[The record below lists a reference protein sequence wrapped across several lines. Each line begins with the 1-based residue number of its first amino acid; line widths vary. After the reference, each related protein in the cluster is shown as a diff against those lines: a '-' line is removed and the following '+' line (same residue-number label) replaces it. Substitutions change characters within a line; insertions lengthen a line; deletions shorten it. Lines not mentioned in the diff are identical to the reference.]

1 MRGTLLCACA
11 AVIGLLSAAMP
22 AGAHHSFAAEYDSTK
37 PVTIKGVV
45 TSMKWSNPHAW
56 LYLDVKDPDGTIVH
70 WSFELGGV
78 NGLYRQG
85 WRKEDLQPGTAL
97 TVEGFLSRTDPHVGN
112 SQNIMLPDGR
122 RLFSGSPAPR

>member
-1 MRGTLLCACA
+1 MRGSLACTF
-11 AVIGLLSAAMP
+11 AVIGLFSRAIP
-22 AGAHHSFAAEYDSTK
+22 VGAHHSFAAEYDKNK

-56 LYLDVKDPDGTIVH
+56 LYVDVKDADGTTAH

-122 RLFSGSPAPR
+122 RLFSGSPTPR

>member
-1 MRGTLLCACA
+1 MRGKVSGVFVLI
-11 AVIGLLSAAMP
+11 VLLSTAIPM
-22 AGAHHSFAAEYDSTK
+22 GAHHSFAAEFDKNK
-37 PVTIKGVV
+37 PVTIRGVV

-56 LYLDVKDPDGTIVH
+56 LYLDVKDPDGTIAH

-85 WRKEDLQPGTAL
+85 WRKEDLQAGTAL

-112 SQNIMLPDGR
+112 SQNILLPDGR
-122 RLFSGSPAPR
+122 RLFSGSPAPK

>member
-1 MRGTLLCACA
+1 MRGKVSGVFVLI
-11 AVIGLLSAAMP
+11 VLLSTAIPM
-22 AGAHHSFAAEYDSTK
+22 GAHHSFAAEFDKNK
-37 PVTIKGVV
+37 PVTIRGVV

-56 LYLDVKDPDGTIVH
+56 LYLDAKDPDGTIAH

-85 WRKEDLQPGTAL
+85 WRKEDLQAGTAL

-112 SQNIMLPDGR
+112 SQNILLPDGR
-122 RLFSGSPAPR
+122 RLFSGSPAPK

>member
-1 MRGTLLCACA
+1 MRGNLLCAFGVVC
-11 AVIGLLSAAMP
+11 LLSMAMP
-22 AGAHHSFAAEYDSTK
+22 VRAHHSFAAEYDKNK

-56 LYLDVKDPDGTIVH
+56 LYLDVKDPDGTIMH

-85 WRKEDLQPGTAL
+85 WRKEDLQAGTPL

-112 SQNIMLPDGR
+112 SQNITLTDGR

>member
-1 MRGTLLCACA
+1 MRGNLLCAFGVVC
-11 AVIGLLSAAMP
+11 LLSMAMP
-22 AGAHHSFAAEYDSTK
+22 VRAHHSFAAEYDKNK

-56 LYLDVKDPDGTIVH
+56 LYVDVKDADGTTAH

-112 SQNIMLPDGR
+112 SQNITLTDGR

>member
-1 MRGTLLCACA
+1 MRNR
-11 AVIGLLSAAMP
+11 LLSAVATAIVLATAMP
-22 AGAHHSFAAEYDSTK
+22 ARAHHSFAAEYDKDK
-37 PVTIKGVV
+37 PVTVKGVV

-56 LYLDVKDPDGTIVH
+56 LYVDVKNPDGTVAH

-97 TVEGFLSRTDPHVGN
+97 TVEAFLSRTDAHVAN
-112 SQNIMLPDGR
+112 SQNITFPDGR
-122 RLFSGSPAPR
+122 RLFAGSPAPR

>member
-1 MRGTLLCACA
+1 MRGNLVCAF
-11 AVIGLLSAAMP
+11 AVIRLLSTAIP
-22 AGAHHSFAAEYDSTK
+22 VGAHHSFAAEYDKNK

-56 LYLDVKDPDGTIVH
+56 LYLDVKDADGTIAH

-85 WRKEDLQPGTAL
+85 WRKEDLQAGTAL
-97 TVEGFLSRTDPHVGN
+97 AVEGFLSRTDPHVGN
-112 SQNIMLPDGR
+112 SQNITLTDGR
-122 RLFSGSPAPR
+122 RLFSGSPAPK

>member
-1 MRGTLLCACA
+1 MRGRLACA
-11 AVIGLLSAAMP
+11 LVLVSVLSSATP
-22 AGAHHSFAAEYDSTK
+22 AGAHHSFAAEYDKNK

-56 LYLDVKDPDGTIVH
+56 LYLDVKDADGSTAH

-97 TVEGFLSRTDPHVGN
+97 TVEGFLSRSDPHVGN
-112 SQNIMLPDGR
+112 SQTITLSDGR

>member
-1 MRGTLLCACA
+1 MRRNLSCAFVVVA
-11 AVIGLLSAAMP
+11 LLSMAIP
-22 AGAHHSFAAEYDSTK
+22 VGAHHSFAAEYDKDK

-56 LYLDVKDPDGTIVH
+56 LYLDVKGPDGTVAH

-85 WRKEDLQPGTAL
+85 WRKEDLQAGTAL

-112 SQNIMLPDGR
+112 SQNILLPDGR

>member
-1 MRGTLLCACA
+1 MRGNLVCAF
-11 AVIGLLSAAMP
+11 AVIRLLSRVIP
-22 AGAHHSFAAEYDSTK
+22 VGAQHSFAAEYDKNK

-56 LYLDVKDPDGTIVH
+56 LYLDVKDADGTIAH

-85 WRKEDLQPGTAL
+85 WRKEDLQAGTPVSYTHL
-97 TVEGFLSRTDPHVGN
+97 T
-112 SQNIMLPDGR
+112 LPTSD
-122 RLFSGSPAPR
+122 LV

>member
-1 MRGTLLCACA
+1 MRGNLACA
-11 AVIGLLSAAMP
+11 FAVIGLLLTAIP
-22 AGAHHSFAAEYDSTK
+22 VGAHHSFAAEYDKNK

-56 LYLDVKDPDGTIVH
+56 LYVDVKDADGTIAH

-85 WRKEDLQPGTAL
+85 WRKEDLQAGTAL
-97 TVEGFLSRTDPHVGN
+97 AVEGFLSRTDPHVGN
-112 SQNIMLPDGR
+112 SQNITLPDGR